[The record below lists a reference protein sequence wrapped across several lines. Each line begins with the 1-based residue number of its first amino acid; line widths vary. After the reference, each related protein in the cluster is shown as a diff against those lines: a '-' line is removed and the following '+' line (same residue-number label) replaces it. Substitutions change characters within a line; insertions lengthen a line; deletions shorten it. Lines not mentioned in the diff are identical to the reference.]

1 MFSKSVFFSLFF
13 GFSNLLISQTQLLPK
28 FSVSA
33 SAGPAT
39 YWNKKISNV
48 GFAHDYQYGQTNTL
62 GLNTFFEMRALNILI
77 GLNYQY
83 LFFKY
88 RGVGPY
94 SQETPQVQ
102 TVYLYNGVQHAIEI
116 PMSVAYPLRK
126 KMSFGV
132 SLTSRYLLHTKD
144 YYFKEGVGILNSSD
158 RETTSVNSDN
168 WNKIQLMG
176 GIVFSRNFIFN
187 SDKQFAVHL
196 STNFS
201 LTNPGGTDV
210 YAAPLS
216 TTDSKTRFVSTQLGV
231 SFYLK

>member
-1 MFSKSVFFSLFF
+1 MFSKSVFFILCC
-13 GFSNLLISQTQLLPK
+13 GFSNLLICHTQILPK
-28 FSVSA
+28 FSVLA

-39 YWNKKISNV
+39 YWNKKITNV

-62 GLNTFFEMRALNILI
+62 GFNTMFEMRAINISI

-102 TVYLYNGVQHAIEI
+102 TVYSYNGMQHAIEI
-116 PMSVAYPLRK
+116 PMSVAYPLSK
-126 KMSFGV
+126 KMSIGI
-132 SLTSRYLLHTKD
+132 SLTPRYLLHTKD
-144 YYFKEGVGILNSSD
+144 FYFKEGVGILNSSD
-158 RETTSVNSDN
+158 RETTYVNSEVWNTVQLLGGLFCSRSFSFNSDN
-168 WNKIQLMG
+168 
-176 GIVFSRNFIFN
+176 
-187 SDKQFAVHL
+187 QFAVHL
-196 STNFS
+196 STNLS

-216 TTDSKTRFVSTQLGV
+216 TTDSKSRFVSTQLGV